1 MRRALLPGDFLMG
14 PLAAGASEPSGLGI
28 ELHRYTAWPLAPS
41 RRILAQDKEEDLHTQ
56 TRRRSAD

>member
-1 MRRALLPGDFLMG
+1 MG